1 MQISKFIKVDVD
13 VLLEWVYN
21 DDDFLMEDYSIV
33 NDTLR
38 DTRAF
43 SNQAKTGSQDSNT
56 NNITDSQLF
65 SLDPQR
71 NKWGIVDPDPETN
84 RYTFLQFQDY
94 PGNVPFR
101 YDTVRLHFPVDYTF
115 KDKIGCLI
123 NISLFNQEQ
132 TIKFPL
138 ANYFYDKS
146 DPNRLDLDLTAPPFL
161 FQEKLW
167 GKYIELQVPS
177 PNVLIN
183 DVAIVNKNRIPRG
196 GSIHSN
202 LVEEDYNVLSN
213 ETPIF
218 IDFQFLTKKEDKLS
232 QIAWYTTEPFSTTL
246 PTTPEFEQLGLTI
259 QNSEEGDFFEIFG
272 TFNGNSSEFND
283 FIQKGN
289 LQGKK
294 YYTLYEICIFEKNV
308 KTSFQTY
315 TQMDNFDIP
324 IDFRP
329 IIKYST
335 TTAVIDVTM
344 KVINAVDD
352 STIQR
357 RASYSMIQD
366 EVSKYSKNLTKI
378 DTRDTFKPK
387 IYNAKPDQ
395 INVTMGDGLR
405 NVEKVE
411 VPFAVMFERFNVNV
425 KNISE
430 SVNDTV
436 YYGIGQ
442 LQILLYPSDNVIK
455 FAIANGT
462 DEDGVVP
469 FEIPTTT
476 VITLLFKSNKT
487 KVEVPL
493 FWESGEVNLAG
504 GICVFRVPE
513 AQFEAINTIYSEG
526 FDQFYIQMV
535 DNGNQTIIYPGR
547 FLIYN
552 AF

>member
-21 DDDFLMEDYSIV
+21 DDDFLMEDYSII

-43 SNQAKTGSQDSNT
+43 SNQAQTGSQDSIT
-56 NNITDSQLF
+56 NNVTESQLF
-65 SLDPQR
+65 SLDPLR

-115 KDKIGCLI
+115 KDKVGCLL

-167 GKYIELQVPS
+167 GKYIELKVPS

-202 LVEEDYNVLSN
+202 LVEEDFNVLSS

-232 QIAWYTTEPFSTTL
+232 QVAWYTTEPFSTTL

-272 TFNGNSSEFND
+272 TFNANSSEFND
-283 FIQKGN
+283 FIQRGN

-294 YYTLYEICIFEKNV
+294 YYVLYDICIFEKNV

-315 TQMDNFDIP
+315 TQMENFDIP

-366 EVSKYSKNLTKI
+366 EVAKYSKNLTKI

-387 IYNAKPDQ
+387 IYNAKADQ
-395 INVTMGDGLR
+395 INVSMGNGLR
-405 NVEKVE
+405 NVEKVK

-442 LQILLYPSDNVIK
+442 LQILLYPSDNVVK

-476 VITLLFKSNKT
+476 TITILFKSNKT

-493 FWESGEVNLAG
+493 FFESGQVNLSN
-504 GICVFRVPE
+504 GIVVFRIPE
-513 AQFEAINTIYSEG
+513 THFETLNSIYNEG

-535 DNGNQTIIYPGR
+535 DNGNSSIIYPGR
-547 FLIYN
+547 FLPYN
-552 AF
+552 SF

>member
-21 DDDFLMEDYSIV
+21 DDDFLMEDYSII

-43 SNQAKTGSQDSNT
+43 SNQAQTGSQDSTT
-56 NNITDSQLF
+56 NNITESQLF

-71 NKWGIVDPDPETN
+71 NKWGIVDPDQETN
-84 RYTFLQFQDY
+84 RYSFLQFQDY

-115 KDKIGCLI
+115 KDKVGCLL
-123 NISLFNQEQ
+123 NISLFNQAQ

-167 GKYIELQVPS
+167 GKYIELKVPS

-202 LVEEDYNVLSN
+202 LVEEDFNVLSS

-218 IDFQFLTKKEDKLS
+218 INFQFLTKKEDKLS
-232 QIAWYTTEPFSTTL
+232 QVAWYTTEPFSTTL
-246 PTTPEFEQLGLTI
+246 PVTPEFEQLGLTI
-259 QNSEEGDFFEIFG
+259 KNSEEGDYFEIFG
-272 TFNGNSSEFND
+272 TFNGNSTEFDN
-283 FIQKGN
+283 FIQRGN

-294 YYTLYEICIFEKNV
+294 YYALYDICIFEKNV

-315 TQMDNFDIP
+315 TQMENFDIP

-366 EVSKYSKNLTKI
+366 EVAKYSKNLTKI

-395 INVTMGDGLR
+395 INVTMGNGLR

-411 VPFAVMFERFNVNV
+411 VPFAVMYERFNVNV

-442 LQILLYPSDNVIK
+442 LQILLYPSDNVVK

-476 VITLLFKSNKT
+476 TITILFKSNKT

-493 FWESGEVNLAG
+493 FFESGQVNLSN
-504 GICVFRVPE
+504 GIVVFRIPE
-513 AQFEAINTIYSEG
+513 THFETLNDIYNEG
-526 FDQFYIQMV
+526 FDQFYIMMK
-535 DNGNQTIIYPGR
+535 DTGNSSVITAGR
-547 FLIYN
+547 FLPYN
-552 AF
+552 SF